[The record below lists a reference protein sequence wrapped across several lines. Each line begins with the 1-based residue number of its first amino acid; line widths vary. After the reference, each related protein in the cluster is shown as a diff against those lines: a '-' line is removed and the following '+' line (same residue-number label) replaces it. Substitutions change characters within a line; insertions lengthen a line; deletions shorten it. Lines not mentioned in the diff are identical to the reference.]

1 MDRNW
6 RVHVNNT
13 VAFQGYYT
21 KVGIIDR
28 KCNRRTIRDEHL
40 HEPRRYDLQNLVD
53 RFRLC
58 QGVDEIDGHMKR

>member
-1 MDRNW
+1 MDGNW

-40 HEPRRYDLQNLVD
+40 HEPRRYDL
-53 RFRLC
+53 RISS
-58 QGVDEIDGHMKR
+58 IDSACARASMKSTGI